1 MSRERLVRKR
11 SRGFFSRLGRAWVWV
26 ALQFVL
32 TLVLLLAGLAWTR
45 LPDKHVW
52 QVGLTLLIPMLL
64 ALCWLELQAGTI
76 RKLARDDG
84 KRVKLIY
91 GAAGIFAWVLVAWA
105 AWLLLDWCDDRIPL
119 WAGYLNSK
127 ASAHERAGW
136 LSYQH
141 LTQAMVVLE
150 WIVRWI
156 VVPGKAIPFAAAAAL
171 WGWRL
176 PAGRVVR
183 FLFSVRWWVGVA
195 LAAAAGVW
203 LPAHLFSSLPS
214 GSVRAQ
220 EWHVGMKLAGAY
232 LLAVASWVS
241 LLAWWAKLFDRRR
254 RPLPPDDFGLVG
266 SPAAG
271 GPHGPRRAAW
281 AEIADP
287 EELPPETE

>member
-1 MSRERLVRKR
+1 MNQERLVRKR
-11 SRGFFSRLGRAWVWV
+11 SRGFLSRLRRAWLWV

-52 QVGLTLLIPMLL
+52 QVGLTLLIPLLL

-84 KRVKLIY
+84 NRVKLIY
-91 GAAGIFAWVLVAWA
+91 GAAGVFAWVVVAWA
-105 AWLLLDWCDDRIPL
+105 AWQLLNWCDDRIPL

-127 ASAHERAGW
+127 ASAHARAGW
-136 LSYQH
+136 MSFQH
-141 LTQAMVVLE
+141 LTQGMVVLE

-156 VVPGKAIPFAAAAAL
+156 VVPGKAIPFAATSAL
-171 WGWRL
+171 WGMRV
-176 PAGRVVR
+176 PVRRVVR

-203 LPAHLFSSLPS
+203 LPSHLFSGLPS
-214 GSVRAQ
+214 GSVQAQ
-220 EWHVGMKLAGAY
+220 EWHVGFKLAGAY

-241 LLAWWAKLFDRRR
+241 LLAWWARLFDRMKRSV
-254 RPLPPDDFGLVG
+254 PPEDFERED
-266 SPAAG
+266 SPAG
-271 GPHGPRRAAW
+271 GPHRSRHAAW
-281 AEIADP
+281 AEIAPP
-287 EELPPETE
+287 EE